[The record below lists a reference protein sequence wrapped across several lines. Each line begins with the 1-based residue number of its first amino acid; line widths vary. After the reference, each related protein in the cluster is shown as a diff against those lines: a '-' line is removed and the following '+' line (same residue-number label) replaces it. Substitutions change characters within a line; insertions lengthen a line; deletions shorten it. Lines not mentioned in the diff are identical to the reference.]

1 MKFHFFNHILS
12 PLKIGTHEIVTLT
25 YDMSHTFSTHNSHI
39 PNSNTYPKSHIFFAS
54 QKRDK
59 CDMSHTVPTHN
70 SHTSSSHTYPNSHIF
85 FLPQKFDNY
94 ELGQYSSTRSD
105 PFRTNFF
112 NLNFIDKSDH
122 TRVCAHTNK
131 PGNLLYRCGSN
142 LITTEEDEI
151 VFYYR

>member
-25 YDMSHTFSTHNSHI
+25 Y
-39 PNSNTYPKSHIFFAS
+39 
-54 QKRDK
+54 
-59 CDMSHTVPTHN
+59 DMSHTVPTHN